1 MHHLPRIRVI
11 AALVVLGVALSLMG
25 MPGWHGD
32 GRVAE
37 GQSTVTLLDNLSA
50 PAASNATAAN
60 IVRVGTVD
68 GTLYKKSGTIETGS
82 NEAGYTLTELTFRI
96 ASTDTGLSPGVAIH
110 ADDGN
115 GNPAATPTH
124 TFSAPTP
131 LPPISSTLTDIT
143 FTAPANA
150 TLQKDTQYHVVYTEG
165 STGSWI
171 IGHSTYNVTSGIT
184 AATDWEFPAAGR
196 NQTGTDAWGTLR
208 SSRTPYMKLE
218 GQINVPAGVTV
229 TVPSTPITI
238 AEGSTGT
245 YTIVLDSQPS
255 SNVTITP
262 SSDDD
267 GVTVSGPLTFTST
280 NWETAQTVTVT
291 AVEDDNAH
299 DVVGATISH
308 TAASSDTGY
317 ADFDVDDVTVNVTE
331 NDTAG
336 VTVTGSPL
344 TITEGSSD
352 SYMVVLDTQPGDTE
366 SVTIT
371 PSSANMLVTFNPA
384 SVTFDDD
391 DWNQPKTIGVT
402 AIHDDDLVQDS
413 DTITNAVSGLHGIR
427 HWQCSVCVGHDHRR
441 RHGEHSRSRPHRCL
455 SQRAVHRLTRS

>member
-1 MHHLPRIRVI
+1 MRHHKKLRGI
-11 AALVVLGVALSLMG
+11 AATIALFAVALVLVGLSG
-25 MPGWHGD
+25 VTGD
-32 GRVAE
+32 RRVAE
-37 GQSTVTLLDNLSA
+37 GQSTVTLLGNLSA
-50 PAASNATAAN
+50 AAASNATAAN

-218 GQINVPAGVTV
+218 GQINVAAGVTV

-238 AEGSTGT
+238 NEGSTGT

-267 GVTVSGPLTFTST
+267 GVTVSGPLTFTSS

-299 DVVGATISH
+299 NVVGATISH
-308 TAASSDTGY
+308 TVSSSDSGY
-317 ADFDVDDVTVNVTE
+317 NNFAVGDVTVNVTE

-371 PSSANMLVTFNPA
+371 PDRRPTCWLHSIPPA
-384 SVTFDDD
+384 SRST
-391 DWNQPKTIGVT
+391 TMTGT
-402 AIHDDDLVQDS
+402 
-413 DTITNAVSGLHGIR
+413 
-427 HWQCSVCVGHDHRR
+427 
-441 RHGEHSRSRPHRCL
+441 SRKRSASRLPM
-455 SQRAVHRLTRS
+455 TMIW